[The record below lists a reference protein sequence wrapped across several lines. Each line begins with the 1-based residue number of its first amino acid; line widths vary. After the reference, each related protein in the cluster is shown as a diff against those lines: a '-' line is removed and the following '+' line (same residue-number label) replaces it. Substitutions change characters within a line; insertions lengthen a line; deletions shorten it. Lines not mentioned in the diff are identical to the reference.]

1 MEGYYDD
8 PWHANLHK
16 FASTSAVLN
25 FSVYIYIYIYLYIIC
40 ISWSIFNVMVISVF
54 QVLSTPPAVV
64 TRNAQN
70 GRPR

>member
-1 MEGYYDD
+1 MEGYYDG

-25 FSVYIYIYIYLYIIC
+25 FSVYIYLYIIC